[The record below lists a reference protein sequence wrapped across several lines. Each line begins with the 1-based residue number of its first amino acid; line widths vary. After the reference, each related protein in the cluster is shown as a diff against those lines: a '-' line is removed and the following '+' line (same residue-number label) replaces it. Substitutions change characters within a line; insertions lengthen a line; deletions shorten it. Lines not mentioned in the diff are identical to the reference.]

1 MENSMNMPMSPIG
14 STLDLA
20 MRIQNSVNHLSLPT
34 GKDKYEITV
43 KDVKGLRITIN
54 KSGKIAYLYRYTFNR
69 TKCAIKIG
77 NHPEMTAIAVAEQ
90 CCRFNQFIQI
100 GIDPRIEMGKIKT
113 MPTLK
118 AYFIDVYL
126 PYAEANKKSW
136 SDDQCRFKLHL
147 APSLGDILLD
157 KISSAM
163 VNQALQMSK
172 DKGLSN
178 ASINRIRALI
188 SSILTKAYT
197 NELIE
202 HNPMIRVPKYKEKN
216 HVDRYLN
223 EAESQRLNAVLDH
236 PQQYEINNTVIIS
249 ILKLLMVTGMRKS
262 EVLNLRWNDVDFQ
275 HATLKLDEN
284 KSGKARIIQLNL
296 TALAIIQGM
305 SRQFRYVFANPE
317 TGLPYQDIRKTFK
330 AVLAKAN
337 IQNFRIHDLR
347 HNFASAAV
355 NSGQD
360 IYVVQHLL
368 GHASPLTT
376 QRYAHLRQD
385 TLRAASESISQVIRQ
400 PHC

>member
-1 MENSMNMPMSPIG
+1 MNMPVSPVRSI
-14 STLDLA
+14 LDLA
-20 MRIQNSVNHLSLPT
+20 MYIQNSVNHLSLPV

-43 KDVKGLRITIN
+43 KEVKGLRITIN

-69 TKCAIKIG
+69 IKCAIKIG
-77 NHPEMTAIAVAEQ
+77 NHPEMTAITIAEQ
-90 CCRFNQFIQI
+90 CCRYNQLIQI
-100 GIDPRIEMGKIKT
+100 GVDPRIEIGKIKT

-118 AYFIDVYL
+118 AYFTDIYL

-136 SDDQCRFKLHL
+136 TDDLCRFKLHL
-147 APSLGDILLD
+147 APNLGGLLLD
-157 KISSAM
+157 KISSAII
-163 VNQALQMSK
+163 NQTLQMSK

-216 HVDRYLN
+216 HVDRYLS
-223 EAESQRLNAVLDH
+223 ETESQHLNNVLDH
-236 PQQYEINNTVIIS
+236 PQQYEISNTVIIA

-262 EVLNLRWNDVDFQ
+262 EVLNLRWNDVDFT
-275 HATLKLDEN
+275 HATLKLNEN
-284 KSGKARIIQLNL
+284 KSGKARIIQLNR
-296 TALAIIQGM
+296 TALAIIQNM
-305 SRQFRYVFANPE
+305 SRQFNYVFANPE
-317 TGLPYQDIRKTFK
+317 TNQPYKDIRKTFT

-385 TLRAASESISQVIRQ
+385 TLRAASEVISQVIRKSKY
-400 PHC
+400 